1 MRGAGFELLAMR
13 LTLFASPENSNFI
26 DWCSAA
32 RLGKFPAG
40 MIRGFFQ
47 LIFRLVLLAVLVVA
61 FTVIWIVYDGLND
74 HGDHADV
81 AVVLGNAVRK
91 DGLPGGI
98 LRHRLDRTVE
108 LFRAGKF
115 PLVIVSGA
123 TKLGGYD
130 EPAVMAN
137 YLVEHEIPRGSII
150 QDKMG
155 ATTDDTGLDVAR
167 IMRARH
173 LQTAMIVTNYY
184 HITRAKLALQH
195 AGIHNVEQEHVGVV
209 SPDDAAM
216 VAREVVALYYY
227 LGRYYLIPAAE
238 KARVE
243 AQVDAKKIQQE
254 ASEDGQKAKDA
265 ANKAKDK
272 ANQDLDSLRK

>member
-1 MRGAGFELLAMR
+1 
-13 LTLFASPENSNFI
+13 
-26 DWCSAA
+26 
-32 RLGKFPAG
+32 
-40 MIRGFFQ
+40 MIRGLFQ
-47 LIFRLVLLAVLVVA
+47 LIFRLVFLAFLVVVC
-61 FTVIWIVYDGLND
+61 TVIWIVYDGLND

-81 AVVLGNAVRK
+81 AVVPGNAVRK
-91 DGLPGGI
+91 DGLPGGV
-98 LRHRLDRTVE
+98 LRGRLDRTVE
-108 LFRAGKF
+108 LYRAGKF
-115 PLVIVSGA
+115 PLIIVSGA

-137 YLVEHEIPRGSII
+137 YLVEHEVPRGAII
-150 QDKMG
+150 EDKLG
-155 ATTDDTGLDVAR
+155 ATTDDTGRNAAG
-167 IMRARH
+167 IMHARH

-209 SPDDAAM
+209 SKDDATM
-216 VAREVVALYYY
+216 LAREVVALYYY

-238 KARVE
+238 KAKTE

-254 ASEDGQKAKDA
+254 AKEDGQKAKDEA
-265 ANKAKDK
+265 EKAKEK